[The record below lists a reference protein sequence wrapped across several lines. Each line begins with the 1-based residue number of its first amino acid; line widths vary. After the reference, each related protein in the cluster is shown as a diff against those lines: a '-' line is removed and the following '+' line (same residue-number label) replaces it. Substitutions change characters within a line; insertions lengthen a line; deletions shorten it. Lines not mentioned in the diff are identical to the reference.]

1 MLFAVNTSA
10 LAMSM
15 LEKPRIRHIIINP
28 IDAVRHL
35 YMFRAKADP
44 PDAVHLTSHMKK
56 PIVINNGARRAAM
69 TPSAVGE
76 NTTTTMLDETPQLE
90 RNDV

>member
-44 PDAVHLTSHMKK
+44 PGHLTSHMKK

-76 NTTTTMLDETPQLE
+76 KTTTTMLDAMPQLE